1 MVVFNISIWTGLV
14 GEGVGMVTKWQH
26 GKVYFWRKE
35 KIVSLKLFQY
45 LHLLILSVRN
55 LKRKK
60 DINPV
65 LS

>member
-1 MVVFNISIWTGLV
+1 MVA
-14 GEGVGMVTKWQH
+14 KWQH

-55 LKRKK
+55 LTKKRK
-60 DINPV
+60 IV
-65 LS
+65 LLKWLEENVLTGVGRIGLVGW